1 MSKNDHA
8 PGLVRAS
15 AEDRLALQDIESRL
29 ALATDA
35 GRWDDFLACFVQGA
49 EVDYGSLGMGP
60 VEEIAE
66 LIRESQGRYQGTMN
80 LVGTHCSSVETNRAK
95 AETYVVSHH
104 FRLEAEVS
112 WDDQAGTHYFDEFA
126 RTPEGWRI
134 ARRVAQLRWFRSDAS
149 SSGWI

>member
-1 MSKNDHA
+1 MSMKKHA
-8 PGLVRAS
+8 PGLIDES

-35 GRWDDFLACFVQGA
+35 GKWDDFMGCFVQGA
-49 EVDYGSLGMGP
+49 EVDYGSLGAGP
-60 VEEIAE
+60 IEEITE

-80 LVGTHCSSVETNRAK
+80 VVGTHCSRVEADRAK

-104 FRLEAEVS
+104 FRLEAGVS
-112 WDDQAGTHYFDEFA
+112 WDDQAGTHYLDEFA

-134 ARRVAQLRWFRSDAS
+134 TRRVAQLRWFRSDAS